1 MSPSASVC
9 AHFDKHAS
17 ICTPTPT
24 YTQNIQNILK
34 NCHRMLD
41 RAQVVKPGAVFA
53 SPASLAD
60 KLGHSDWERWRLTQD
75 SALQTLVI
83 GSYQQI
89 RSEGSM

>member
-1 MSPSASVC
+1 
-9 AHFDKHAS
+9 
-17 ICTPTPT
+17 
-24 YTQNIQNILK
+24 
-34 NCHRMLD
+34 MLD

-53 SPASLAD
+53 SPAPLAD